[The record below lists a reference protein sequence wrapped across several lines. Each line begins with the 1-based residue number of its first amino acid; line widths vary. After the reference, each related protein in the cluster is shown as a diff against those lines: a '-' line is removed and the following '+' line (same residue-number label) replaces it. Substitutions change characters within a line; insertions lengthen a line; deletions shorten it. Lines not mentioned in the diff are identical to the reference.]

1 MSKSYHIHP
10 RNRQTTS
17 DYTVR
22 FSEIDMEVD
31 DMGTATLTSVASI
44 CLASFLLIASTGQE
58 RKSSRPELRIRV
70 EPDEVEVGK
79 EVIVKLIFRNGL

>member
-1 MSKSYHIHP
+1 
-10 RNRQTTS
+10 
-17 DYTVR
+17 
-22 FSEIDMEVD
+22 
-31 DMGTATLTSVASI
+31 MGTATLTSVASI

-79 EVIVKLIFRNGL
+79 EVIVKLIFRTSRPNIFPNVRNCVMLKLN